1 MYTEPFFD
9 SSSMKFSTVLRP
21 VSDARRPLS
30 VVQSARFP
38 LRLGLLAGMIG
49 IGAFHS
55 SPVLAQTTGV
65 QGAALAPSD
74 PASAPVSG
82 ASPSIAS
89 AAVQAR
95 RAARRPKIADYLE
108 AAAGLAFVLSAAR
121 HPAYSPLKAFEGDQQ
136 FSVIS
141 PFPGGGFSVLAN
153 GDLRPGGAMQVN
165 IPLAYTPE
173 RLTGILSIDA
183 AQLRQ
188 GRNFLTASGRNG
200 TANVGVGFSAANRG
214 VWVSRMLLS
223 QASLRGGD
231 AVFCAL
237 VQLAP
242 ETQSVPAIA
251 LGIQDATNE
260 RIRSPFI
267 VATKQLGQKPVFATF
282 GLGRGRFSGSD
293 VFGGVSYAPIKRV
306 TLSGEYDGLQ
316 LNVGAGYAVTP
327 KLSLLASLD
336 DLANAARRPAARQG
350 RRYQVGANLVF

>member
-1 MYTEPFFD
+1 M
-9 SSSMKFSTVLRP
+9 
-21 VSDARRPLS
+21 SDARRPLHA
-30 VVQSARFP
+30 VQAARFCP
-38 LRLGLLAGMIG
+38 RLVVLAGAMGIG
-49 IGAFHS
+49 ILSS

-65 QGAALAPSD
+65 QVAQVAPSSS
-74 PASAPVSG
+74 ASVPVAG

-95 RAARRPKIADYLE
+95 RAARSPRLSDYLA
-108 AAAGLAFVLSAAR
+108 AAAGLALVLSAAR
-121 HPAYSPLKAFEGDQQ
+121 HPAYSSVKAFEGDQQ

-141 PFPGGGFSVLAN
+141 PFPGDGLSVLPN

-165 IPLAYTPE
+165 IPLAYTPD

-183 AQLRQ
+183 AQQRQ

-200 TANVGVGFSAANRG
+200 TLNLGVGFSAANRG

-237 VQLAP
+237 VQLVP
-242 ETQSVPAIA
+242 ETPSVPAIA

-267 VATKQLGQKPVFATF
+267 VATKQLGEKPIFATF

-293 VFGGVSYAPIKRV
+293 VFGGVSYAPVKRV

-316 LNVGAGYAVTP
+316 YNVGAGYAVTP
-327 KLSLLASLD
+327 KLSLLASYN
-336 DLANAARRPAARQG
+336 DLANAVRRPAVRQG
-350 RRYQVGANLVF
+350 RRYQLGANLVF